1 MKTNKYTV
9 NLAPFNLWQVLLS
22 GQCFRSA
29 PDGEGALICAG
40 GHRGRFSHAPDG
52 LVCEVESLEELET
65 FWLPYF
71 DVGRDYLAA
80 RTHLAHVDPI
90 MRSAT
95 EAGYGLR
102 ILRQPLFETV
112 ITFIVSQRSNIPRIK
127 RVVAELCLHYGQD
140 MGGWHAFPTPER
152 LACVPMDE
160 LACLRA
166 GYRTPYIAAAA
177 RFAAD
182 GGLEG
187 IGVLPYSEA
196 KARLL
201 GIPGIG
207 EKVAGCILLFAGGYM
222 EAFPVDVWIARAIDE
237 LYGGCLDPCAF
248 SPYAG
253 LAQQYLFYYIRQLSG
268 APGPEEYR
276 KKL

>member
-9 NLAPFNLWQVLLS
+9 QLAPFNLWQVLLS

-40 GHRGRFSHAPDG
+40 GHRGRFSCAPDG
-52 LVCEVESLEELET
+52 LVCEVESFEALET

-71 DVGRDYLAA
+71 DAGRDYMAA
-80 RTHLAHVDPI
+80 RSYLSQTDPV
-90 MRSAT
+90 MEAAT
-95 EAGYGLR
+95 RAGSGLR
-102 ILRQPLFETV
+102 VLRQPLFETV
-112 ITFIVSQRSNIPRIK
+112 LTFIISQRSNIPRIK
-127 RVVAELCLHYGQD
+127 RVVAELCGRYGQD

-152 LACVPMDE
+152 LACVPADE

-177 RFAAD
+177 RFAAE

-187 IGVLPYSEA
+187 IGSLPYAEA

-201 GIPGIG
+201 GMPGIG
-207 EKVAGCILLFAGGYM
+207 EKVACCILLFAGGYM
-222 EAFPVDVWIARAIDE
+222 EAFPVDVWIGRAIDE
-237 LYGGCLDPCAF
+237 LYGGCLDPCTFA
-248 SPYAG
+248 PYAG
-253 LAQQYLFYYIRQLSG
+253 LAQQYLFYHIRQLNG
-268 APGPEEYR
+268 APGPEEYLR
-276 KKL
+276 KL